1 MNLRRALLGLLL
13 TVSLRAHAQTA
24 AAPAQSLSLKILDE
38 AAPPGGAIQIEV
50 SLTEPK
56 PILIGSGHIRSIPGA
71 VLGVVLPGN
80 PDAAGT
86 AVTGPAG
93 LVVRTISP
101 SGNLGLGVDAPPI
114 FAVVVGIPTS
124 TALGTTAPLALDAPT
139 SSFTGPSGLYTEQV
153 KSGVFT
159 AKNIISITNVV
170 PGGGLLPSGS
180 AISILGVGFQRG
192 AGVEIDGATLS
203 KTAFVSAG
211 RVDVVLGAALQ
222 LDGKR
227 VTVKNPDGTRSRYY
241 SYLRAASLSPSAVP
255 LLASTDAVYPVQPL
269 SLGVFPAVPSSGFM
283 GIALQNPGT
292 VAAQITIQLRTA
304 AGVVA
309 TSTLTLPPLTEV
321 SRAASEL
328 FPSLSAANVLS
339 VSSSSPVQMLGLL
352 GDSAAGTVT
361 PVLPA
366 VSN

>member
-1 MNLRRALLGLLL
+1 MNARRAVMMGLLL
-13 TVSLRAHAQTA
+13 TVSLRAQAQVTSA
-24 AAPAQSLSLKILDE
+24 VQSLSLKVLDE

-50 SLTEPK
+50 SLTEPR
-56 PILIGSGHIRSIPGA
+56 PIIIGSGHIRAIPGT

-80 PDAAGT
+80 PDAGGT

-93 LVVRTISP
+93 LVVRTVSS
-101 SGNLGLGVDAPPI
+101 SGNFGLAPDAPI
-114 FAVVVGIPTS
+114 FAVAVGIPAT

-153 KSGVFT
+153 KPGVFT

-170 PGGGLLPSGS
+170 PGGGLLAAGS
-180 AISILGVGFQRG
+180 TISILGVGFQPG
-192 AGVEIDGATLS
+192 ASVEIDGATLS
-203 KTAFVSAG
+203 KAAFVSAG

-222 LDGKR
+222 LDAKR
-227 VTVKNPDGTRSRYY
+227 ATVRNPDGTRSRYY
-241 SYLRAASLSPSAVP
+241 SYLRAASLSPSTVP
-255 LLASTDAVYPVQPL
+255 LLAATDAVYPVQPI
-269 SLGVFPAVPSSGFM
+269 SLGVFPAVATGGFM
-283 GIALQNPGT
+283 GIALQNPGAA
-292 VAAQITIQLRTA
+292 AAQITIQLRTA

-309 TSTLTLPPLTEV
+309 ASSLVLPPLTEV

-339 VSSSSPVQMLGLL
+339 VSSSSPVQMLGLQ
-352 GDSAAGTVT
+352 GDAVAGTVT